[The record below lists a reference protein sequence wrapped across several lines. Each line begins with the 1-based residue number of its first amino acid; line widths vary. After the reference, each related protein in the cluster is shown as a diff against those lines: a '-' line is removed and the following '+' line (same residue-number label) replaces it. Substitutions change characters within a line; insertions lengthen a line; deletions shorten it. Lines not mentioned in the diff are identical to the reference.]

1 MADGKVT
8 AKAEAEIEENVVEQD
23 VYVLH
28 GGLAACQY
36 GSRTSRLR
44 VPKCHGT
51 YMHDMPL
58 MTYKDTKVN
67 DNVQPFGFCQCPDNP
82 ERQLIAQDIMKK
94 VEDQSH
100 DILDSIMDFFAGEP
114 EKESDEYSDVLMENI
129 IVPCHPEAFSY
140 VWNDA
145 SDDLYINEEKALI
158 TKCTCLCRQCGA
170 RIFIVDDGQN
180 NAAFEQQSKT
190 DLSDWKEGDPI
201 PDASE
206 TNLKQLEDL
215 GQTDSE
221 LYKNMKEQIE
231 KRNALDNEIRFC
243 DPENEEERTKLE
255 KQREDLENAYKSGK
269 K

>member
-1 MADGKVT
+1 M
-8 AKAEAEIEENVVEQD
+8 
-23 VYVLH
+23 
-28 GGLAACQY
+28 
-36 GSRTSRLR
+36 
-44 VPKCHGT
+44 
-51 YMHDMPL
+51 
-58 MTYKDTKVN
+58 
-67 DNVQPFGFCQCPDNP
+67 
-82 ERQLIAQDIMKK
+82 
-94 VEDQSH
+94 
-100 DILDSIMDFFAGEP
+100 
-114 EKESDEYSDVLMENI
+114 
-129 IVPCHPEAFSY
+129 PCHPEAFSY

-170 RIFIVDDGQN
+170 TIFIVDDGQN

-190 DLSDWKEGDPI
+190 DLSNWKEGDPI

-215 GQTDSE
+215 GKTDSE

-231 KRNALDNEIRFC
+231 KRNALDDEIRFC